1 MMILFCDEGR
11 LKDATDHWCE
21 QIHATLQ
28 GSRRQ
33 ACLTVDGNVPTR
45 RSTAFKAPA
54 IRDVFQSKHAALL
67 VGWEKII
74 EERTALS
81 KLLILSNMHG
91 CVRLE
96 EWSFLSTITFYGV
109 VESFVKVASLE

>member
-1 MMILFCDEGR
+1 MACR
-11 LKDATDHWCE
+11 LNKMLLLGAEKSPPTRTND
-21 QIHATLQ
+21 
-28 GSRRQ
+28 Q
-33 ACLTVDGNVPTR
+33 AYWVQDFPFFFSKNGPTR